1 MSLQRDQGKRKAV
14 VIGASGT
21 IGSAVSDILESKQ
34 FEVIRA
40 SRKGPAVINLEDRG
54 SIDAFFSSLSEID
67 ALIVTAGNGRL
78 VPLDRITED
87 EIAFG
92 MKSKALGQMDVVIH
106 AIEHLRESGSI
117 TITGGN
123 MFENLIP
130 GSGVSAFVNQGLE
143 GFVRAAATELPRGIR
158 LNIVSPGWVK
168 ETLEGLDP
176 ETRESLGL
184 ANVKGMAASD
194 VAQAYL
200 KAVEGTM
207 KGETLYP

>member
-1 MSLQRDQGKRKAV
+1 MSLQREKGKRKAV

-21 IGSAVSDILESKQ
+21 IGSAVSDVLESKQ

-184 ANVKGMAASD
+184 ANVEGTAASD